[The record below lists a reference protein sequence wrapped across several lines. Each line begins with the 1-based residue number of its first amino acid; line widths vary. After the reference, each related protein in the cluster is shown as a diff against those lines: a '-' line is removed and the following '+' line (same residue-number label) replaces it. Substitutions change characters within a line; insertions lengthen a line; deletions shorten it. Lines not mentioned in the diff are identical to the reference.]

1 YPQFVDP
8 QPPVV
13 LNVQFR
19 KALLFAIDRQA
30 MVDTLMYSLVPIANG
45 PLDPDSREFKATESS
60 LVRYP
65 YDPQRATQLIEGIG
79 YAKGADGMFRDGAG
93 QPLAVEIRGA
103 ATRDIH
109 VKGLFPIVDAW
120 QKVGVGGEPVVV
132 SAQQASD
139 LQDQATFHAFQLVRQ
154 DYHLNR
160 LISYHS

>member
-1 YPQFVDP
+1 
-8 QPPVV
+8 
-13 LNVQFR
+13 
-19 KALLFAIDRQA
+19 
-30 MVDTLMYSLVPIANG
+30 
-45 PLDPDSREFKATESS
+45 
-60 LVRYP
+60 
-65 YDPQRATQLIEGIG
+65 GIG

-160 LISYHS
+160 LISYHSSEARLPERSYTGSNNGRYINPELDSLIERYQQTVPVDQRMAVAGQILNHMTDQL